1 MSQASRPDSPFR
13 WSGSLKE
20 QKIAQLY
27 ERCQRLRLTGNM
39 QLSNGTQTIDLVWIG
54 GEPIENEGDAGTRS
68 LPLWN
73 DGTFVVEQRIPD
85 WRGRLT
91 GGTELT
97 GSLRSG
103 QIQAIYKLC
112 ADNQLSAEVE
122 LQRSSGESAQVRFT
136 LGKAEQ
142 AAIAGQTESALT
154 ALSKLSAWTE
164 GTFRITLRPLFGEER
179 VAEAPVF
186 AKKDSESQ
194 FDVTGAVDASRDQNW
209 LAVAAA
215 GAVPAPSPARPAA
228 VPSPQPAA
236 SSGPARAVPG
246 ASSAKT
252 PAQAGSSGS
261 GSAPAAGSS
270 GPAIP
275 PRLASTLVGIQSK
288 DSVPASP
295 ATSDSQTLP
304 TQPMSVV
311 TRQQI
316 QQAKQAQPASAGKK
330 ALIYGSIAILILCAA
345 TLATLLLHR

>member
-39 QLSNGTQTIDLVWIG
+39 QLSNGAQTIDLVWIG
-54 GEPIENEGDAGTRS
+54 GEPIENEGDAGTRT

-91 GGTELT
+91 GSTELT
-97 GSLRSG
+97 GSLRAG

-122 LQRSSGESAQVRFT
+122 LVRASGEAAQVRFT
-136 LGKAEQ
+136 HGKAEQ

-154 ALSKLSAWTE
+154 ALSKLSAWTD
-164 GTFRITLRPLFGEER
+164 GTFRITLRPLFGDER

-209 LAVAAA
+209 LAVAGAA
-215 GAVPAPSPARPAA
+215 PVPAPARPAA
-228 VPSPQPAA
+228 APSPQPAS
-236 SSGPARAVPG
+236 SSGPARPA
-246 ASSAKT
+246 ASAKT
-252 PAQAGSSGS
+252 PAQAGSSS
-261 GSAPAAGSS
+261 GGNVPAAGSS
-270 GPAIP
+270 GPVIP
-275 PRLASTLVGIQSK
+275 PRLASTLVGIQSGK
-288 DSVPASP
+288 DGVPA
-295 ATSDSQTLP
+295 AAGAASDSQTLP

-311 TRQQI
+311 TKQQI
-316 QQAKQAQPASAGKK
+316 QQAKQAQPASSGKK

>member
-39 QLSNGTQTIDLVWIG
+39 QLSNGAQTIDLVWIG
-54 GEPIENEGDAGTRS
+54 GEPIENEGDAGTRT

-91 GGTELT
+91 GSTELT

-122 LQRSSGESAQVRFT
+122 LQRASGEAAQVRFT
-136 LGKAEQ
+136 HGKAEQ

-154 ALSKLSAWTE
+154 ALSKLSSWTE
-164 GTFRITLRPLFGEER
+164 GTFRITLRPLFGDER

-209 LAVAAA
+209 LAVAGAA
-215 GAVPAPSPARPAA
+215 PVPAPAPVRPAA
-228 VPSPQPAA
+228 APSPQPAA
-236 SSGPARAVPG
+236 SSGPARPVA
-246 ASSAKT
+246 SAKT
-252 PAQAGSSGS
+252 PAQAGGSGS
-261 GSAPAAGSS
+261 GNVPAAAGSS
-270 GPAIP
+270 GPVIP
-275 PRLASTLVGIQSK
+275 PRLASTLVGIQSGK
-288 DSVPASP
+288 DGVPAAA

-311 TRQQI
+311 TKQQI
-316 QQAKQAQPASAGKK
+316 QQAKQAQPASSGKK